1 MSLALHV
8 HATLSDDGTTG
19 LRRKSAAAPG
29 AAYVRPRD
37 FSTQLACETAEL
49 LRTMVHRCTR
59 ALASTSSAARPRGNS
74 TRVDRM
80 LRTGTV
86 LVALLALP
94 ACAKV
99 ENLAPATAQ
108 TAKLKGTGYTAVTI
122 DTNRTVR
129 RVDKV
134 VAEKFVIQHEEE
146 RADGTYEVTD
156 TYTLPKYVGPVMCDA
171 EHSPCRVEL
180 PRGNDLFLIEK
191 LESPVLPVGVK
202 SQPLTLRVRK
212 ERNPAAGGIGFTLM
226 GFGGLLVPVGIV
238 QVATGHPR
246 PDNVSRQAMIGRGL
260 TTVAFGTAL
269 IAGGYLLARMWK
281 RGEVVVAPSK

>member
-1 MSLALHV
+1 M
-8 HATLSDDGTTG
+8 
-19 LRRKSAAAPG
+19 
-29 AAYVRPRD
+29 
-37 FSTQLACETAEL
+37 
-49 LRTMVHRCTR
+49 
-59 ALASTSSAARPRGNS
+59 N
-74 TRVDRM
+74 VDRK
-80 LRTGTV
+80 LRTGIA

-108 TAKLKGTGYTAVTI
+108 TANLKGTGYTTVTI

-134 VAEKFVIQHEEE
+134 VAEEFVTRYEEE

-171 EHSPCRVEL
+171 KHSPCRVEL
-180 PRGNDLFLIEK
+180 PRGNDLFVIEK
-191 LESPVLPVGVK
+191 LESPVLPVGVD
-202 SQPLTLRVRK
+202 SRPLTLRVRK

-226 GFGGLLVPVGIV
+226 GFGALLVPVGIV
-238 QVATGHPR
+238 QAATGQPR
-246 PDNVSRQAMIGRGL
+246 PDNVSRHAMIGRGL
-260 TTVAFGTAL
+260 TTATIGAAM
-269 IAGGYLLARMWK
+269 IAGGYLLVRMWK